1 LTYSTKTCRMSS
13 KEEALARKAK
23 GNEAYKARN
32 FTEAIAHFKAA
43 YELDKDV
50 VFLNNLAAAQ
60 YENGQY
66 DESIETAQKAVDD
79 GRDTRADYKT
89 IAKSFG
95 RIGTAYLKKEDYE
108 NAIKF
113 FNKSLTEH
121 RTPDILQK
129 LKDTEKAKA
138 EADRK
143 AYIDPALSDKA
154 REEGNVCFKAGDFAG
169 SVKHYTEAIKRNPED
184 PKAYNNRATAYT
196 KLLALN
202 EALKDAESAIKID
215 PKFVKAYIRKSHV
228 KFAMKEYT
236 QASDALAEAKIADTE
251 GKNKT
256 EISQQERKIMEAMYT
271 QESNETDEERVQRAM
286 RDPEV
291 AKLLQDPTMQS
302 ILQQAQDDPKALM
315 EHMKNPV
322 FRSNIQKLQQA
333 GIVKMGS
340 R

>member
-1 LTYSTKTCRMSS
+1 
-13 KEEALARKAK
+13 
-23 GNEAYKARN
+23 
-32 FTEAIAHFKAA
+32 
-43 YELDKDV
+43 
-50 VFLNNLAAAQ
+50 
-60 YENGQY
+60 
-66 DESIETAQKAVDD
+66 
-79 GRDTRADYKT
+79 
-89 IAKSFG
+89 
-95 RIGTAYLKKEDYE
+95 
-108 NAIKF
+108 
-113 FNKSLTEH
+113 
-121 RTPDILQK
+121 
-129 LKDTEKAKA
+129 
-138 EADRK
+138 
-143 AYIDPALSDKA
+143 
-154 REEGNVCFKAGDFAG
+154 
-169 SVKHYTEAIKRNPED
+169 
-184 PKAYNNRATAYT
+184 
-196 KLLALN
+196 
-202 EALKDAESAIKID
+202 
-215 PKFVKAYIRKSHV
+215 
-228 KFAMKEYT
+228 MKEYT